1 MLIFVLVVSMA
12 GHGMYK
18 YTQTH
23 TTSVQLSNQQILGV
37 RSGQSANE
45 NQLYKIQST
54 QSTFT
59 NLQSAETTVS
69 PSGVNAK
76 IDLNIDTTSLN
87 NKPRRG
93 IFQPRNP
100 GATIQTVR

>member
-23 TTSVQLSNQQILGV
+23 TTSVQLSNQQILGA